1 MDKEIKERKIRNGV
15 NIKKKLD
22 SFPSIVYRAGTEA
35 NLDGV
40 YHFTEKKRKGLFETC
55 NLKNRASSGEKKSGP
70 QPMNNSLASLRHQR
84 GRDNTDPR
92 PANACTNS
100 CANSALLNCIVR
112 N

>member
-1 MDKEIKERKIRNGV
+1 MESI
-15 NIKKKLD
+15 
-22 SFPSIVYRAGTEA
+22 PSIVYRAGNEA
-35 NLDGV
+35 NFDGI
-40 YHFTEKKRKGLFETC
+40 YCFTEKRKGLFKTC
-55 NLKNRASSGEKKSGP
+55 KLKNRASSGEKKSGP

-84 GRDNTDPR
+84 GRDSTDPR

>member
-1 MDKEIKERKIRNGV
+1 MDKEIKEKKRRNAV
-15 NIKKKLD
+15 IIKKK
-22 SFPSIVYRAGTEA
+22 SIYSRTWFTVREQKLTSTEYTI
-35 NLDGV
+35 LQ
-40 YHFTEKKRKGLFETC
+40 KKRKGIFETC
-55 NLKNRASSGEKKSGP
+55 NLKDNASSGEKKSGP

-84 GRDNTDPR
+84 GRDSTDPR

>member
-1 MDKEIKERKIRNGV
+1 MDKEIKEKKRRNAV
-15 NIKKKLD
+15 IIKKKID
-22 SFPSIVYRAGTEA
+22 SFPNMVYRAGTEA
-35 NLDGV
+35 NFDGI
-40 YHFTEKKRKGLFETC
+40 YHFTEKKRKGIFETC
-55 NLKNRASSGEKKSGP
+55 NLKNRASSGEKKSGL

-84 GRDNTDPR
+84 GRDSTDPR

>member
-1 MDKEIKERKIRNGV
+1 MDKEIKEKKRRNAV
-15 NIKKKLD
+15 IIKKKID
-22 SFPSIVYRAGTEA
+22 SFPNMVYRAGTEA
-35 NLDGV
+35 NFDGI
-40 YHFTEKKRKGLFETC
+40 YHFTEKKGKGIFETC
-55 NLKNRASSGEKKSGP
+55 NLKTRASSGEKKSGP

-84 GRDNTDPR
+84 GRDSTDPR